1 MSTKPQIELFL
12 ENESGTQQ
20 VAYPF
25 VESDHV
31 SLSNGMDID
40 TMIRQ
45 DVSMPTVAHE
55 DLSFKVGVGDQDVSS
70 AIVDSSVAEMTIKG
84 KTYQNILPEPS
95 THVLTNNKEMF
106 KVNEGLDPNVEIVDG
121 VSKSAILTGNT
132 LVNLVGENMSMLTLL
147 QEHYTGGNLCFL
159 II

>member
-45 DVSMPTVAHE
+45 DVSMPTVVHE
-55 DLSFKVGVGDQDVSS
+55 DLSFKAGVGDQDVSS

-84 KTYQNILPEPS
+84 QTYQNILPEPS
-95 THVLTNNKEMF
+95 THVLTNEVNKGYGIYIDFMLNF
-106 KVNEGLDPNVEIVDG
+106 TN
-121 VSKSAILTGNT
+121 
-132 LVNLVGENMSMLTLL
+132 NL
-147 QEHYTGGNLCFL
+147 
-159 II
+159 